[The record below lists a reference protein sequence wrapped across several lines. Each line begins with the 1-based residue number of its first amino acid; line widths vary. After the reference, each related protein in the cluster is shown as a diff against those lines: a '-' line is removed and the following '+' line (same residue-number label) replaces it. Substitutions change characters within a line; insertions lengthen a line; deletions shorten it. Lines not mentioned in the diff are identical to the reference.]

1 LTQLVTRVNCGKAV
15 DRPFSKLHSPSVSC
29 AVIHHFHTVSRSVN
43 KCEFKSENE
52 VKKKK
57 RYHFRNALF
66 FLVAGT
72 RTVRGQSSSNVRP
85 SADGYE
91 PDDLNLFPDKIS
103 SSAGFELIFTLHCS

>member
-1 LTQLVTRVNCGKAV
+1 MVNCGQAA
-15 DRPFSKLHSPSVSC
+15 DRPFFSKLHSHSVSRSI
-29 AVIHHFHTVSRSVN
+29 IHHSHTDFRSVN

-72 RTVRGQSSSNVRP
+72 RTLR
-85 SADGYE
+85 
-91 PDDLNLFPDKIS
+91 
-103 SSAGFELIFTLHCS
+103 

>member
-1 LTQLVTRVNCGKAV
+1 MVVKLQT
-15 DRPFSKLHSPSVSC
+15 DPFSKLHSQS
-29 AVIHHFHTVSRSVN
+29 VSRSVN

-57 RYHFRNALF
+57 RYHFRNAHF
-66 FLVAGT
+66 FLVVGT

-91 PDDLNLFPDKIS
+91 PEQLNLFSNKNS
-103 SSAGFELIFTLHCS
+103 TSAGFELLFTLQCS

>member
-1 LTQLVTRVNCGKAV
+1 MVNCGQAA
-15 DRPFSKLHSPSVSC
+15 DRPFSKLHSHSVSRS
-29 AVIHHFHTVSRSVN
+29 VIHQSYTVSRSVN

-72 RTVRGQSSSNVRP
+72 RPVR
-85 SADGYE
+85 
-91 PDDLNLFPDKIS
+91 
-103 SSAGFELIFTLHCS
+103 